1 MIGLISLLKEIEGT
15 PKAIFMA
22 GPAGS
27 GKSYIS
33 SKLVPS
39 DFTTIN
45 VDDTYEELLKS
56 SGIGMKL
63 AQMSPDELKKA
74 GELMGQARKTT
85 DTKYQDALKNAKNL
99 VIDSVGGSSKTLL
112 KKKQQLEDLGYTT
125 FMIMTYVSPITSLE
139 RNMKR
144 DRSLLPSIVLRS
156 WRDVNKNID
165 TYKQAFGGDFTLVNL
180 DPDDANKNFDEEF
193 IYQTFIKPL
202 GQVGKEKSPEE
213 IAKSKAE
220 TEQIYSETKEDM
232 VQEATVFD
240 EIKMDET
247 KGVYK
252 NRSEANRMANE
263 SLMEYE
269 KQLKEME
276 DAMNEYRDAK
286 KAIEEKRKAAAEKVK
301 SLK

>member
-63 AQMSPDELKKA
+63 AQMSPDELKTA
-74 GELMGQARKTT
+74 GELMGKARKAT

-99 VIDSVGGSSKTLL
+99 IIDSVGGSPKTLL
-112 KKKQQLEDLGYTT
+112 KKKQQLEDLGYST

-165 TYKQAFGGDFTLVNL
+165 TYKQAFGADFVLLNL
-180 DPDDANKNFDEEF
+180 DPDDANKNFDEEY

-202 GQVGKEKSPEE
+202 GQIGKEKSPEE

-220 TEQIYSETKEDM
+220 TQQIYSDIKQTLNTQPE
-232 VQEATVFD
+232 FD
-240 EIKMDET
+240 T
-247 KGVYK
+247 L
-252 NRSEANRMANE
+252 E
-263 SLMEYE
+263 SAQQ
-269 KQLKEME
+269 KITNFINK
-276 DAMNEYRDAK
+276 
-286 KAIEEKRKAAAEKVK
+286 
-301 SLK
+301 

>member
-1 MIGLISLLKEIEGT
+1 MIGLISLLQEIQGK

-27 GKSYIS
+27 GKSFILK
-33 SKLVPS
+33 KLVPS
-39 DFTTIN
+39 NFNVIN

-220 TEQIYSETKEDM
+220 TEQIYSDIKQTLNTQPE
-232 VQEATVFD
+232 FD
-240 EIKMDET
+240 TLEQSQQKITNFINK
-247 KGVYK
+247 
-252 NRSEANRMANE
+252 
-263 SLMEYE
+263 
-269 KQLKEME
+269 
-276 DAMNEYRDAK
+276 
-286 KAIEEKRKAAAEKVK
+286 
-301 SLK
+301 

>member
-1 MIGLISLLKEIEGT
+1 MIGLVSLLKEIEGT
-15 PKAIFMA
+15 PKTIFMA

-39 DFTTIN
+39 NFITIN

-63 AQMSPDELKKA
+63 AQMSPDELKKS
-74 GELMGQARKTT
+74 GELMGQARKAT
-85 DTKYQDALKNAKNL
+85 DTKYQDALKDAKNL
-99 VIDSVGGSSKTLL
+99 LIDSVGGSSKTLL
-112 KKKQQLEDLGYTT
+112 KKKQQLEDLGYQT

-180 DPDDANKNFDEEF
+180 DPDDANKNFDEEY

-220 TEQIYSETKEDM
+220 TKEIYSDIKQTLNTQPE
-232 VQEATVFD
+232 FD
-240 EIKMDET
+240 TLEQTQQKITNFINK
-247 KGVYK
+247 
-252 NRSEANRMANE
+252 
-263 SLMEYE
+263 
-269 KQLKEME
+269 
-276 DAMNEYRDAK
+276 
-286 KAIEEKRKAAAEKVK
+286 
-301 SLK
+301 

>member
-180 DPDDANKNFDEEF
+180 DPDDANKNFDEEYV
-193 IYQTFIKPL
+193 YQTFIKPL

-220 TEQIYSETKEDM
+220 TEQIYSDIKQTLNTQPE
-232 VQEATVFD
+232 FD
-240 EIKMDET
+240 TLEQSQQKITNFINK
-247 KGVYK
+247 
-252 NRSEANRMANE
+252 
-263 SLMEYE
+263 
-269 KQLKEME
+269 
-276 DAMNEYRDAK
+276 
-286 KAIEEKRKAAAEKVK
+286 
-301 SLK
+301 

>member
-85 DTKYQDALKNAKNL
+85 DVKYQGALKDAKNL
-99 VIDSVGGSSKTLL
+99 IIDSVGGSPKTLL
-112 KKKQQLEDLGYTT
+112 KKKQQLEDLGYSTL
-125 FMIMTYVSPITSLE
+125 MIMTYVSPITSLE
-139 RNMKR
+139 RNKQR

-165 TYKQAFGGDFTLVNL
+165 AYRQAFGGDFILLNL
-180 DPDDANKNFDEEF
+180 DPDDANKNFDEEY

-220 TEQIYSETKEDM
+220 TQQIYSDIKQTLNTQPE
-232 VQEATVFD
+232 FD
-240 EIKMDET
+240 T
-247 KGVYK
+247 L
-252 NRSEANRMANE
+252 E
-263 SLMEYE
+263 SAQQ
-269 KQLKEME
+269 KITNFINK
-276 DAMNEYRDAK
+276 
-286 KAIEEKRKAAAEKVK
+286 
-301 SLK
+301 

>member
-1 MIGLISLLKEIEGT
+1 MIGLISLLKEIQGK

-39 DFTTIN
+39 DFKTIN
-45 VDDTYEELLKS
+45 VDDTYEELLKT

-63 AQMSPDELKKA
+63 AKMSPDELKKA
-74 GELMGQARKTT
+74 GELMGQARKAT
-85 DTKYQDALKNAKNL
+85 DTKYKEALANANNIL
-99 VIDSVGGSSKTLL
+99 IDSVGGSSKTLL
-112 KKKQQLEDLGYTT
+112 KKKQELEDLGYDTA
-125 FMIMTYVSPITSLE
+125 MIMTYVSPVTSLE

-180 DPDDANKNFDEEF
+180 DPEDSNKNFDEDY

-202 GQVGKEKSPEE
+202 GKIGKEKSPEE
-213 IAKSKAE
+213 IEKSKSE
-220 TEQIYSETKEDM
+220 TQQIYSDIKQTLNTQPE
-232 VQEATVFD
+232 FD
-240 EIKMDET
+240 TLEQSQQKITNFINK
-247 KGVYK
+247 
-252 NRSEANRMANE
+252 
-263 SLMEYE
+263 
-269 KQLKEME
+269 
-276 DAMNEYRDAK
+276 
-286 KAIEEKRKAAAEKVK
+286 
-301 SLK
+301 